1 MVKHEI
7 KIEFTNNLTGVV
19 EEVSLTTEHLELCE
33 ETYGALYEILRNVMY
48 KKYDLNHTFKVD

>member
-7 KIEFTNNLTGVV
+7 KIEFTNNLIGVV

-33 ETYGALYEILRNVMY
+33 ETYGALYEILRSAMH
-48 KKYDLNHTFKVD
+48 KDYDLNHTFKVD

>member
-19 EEVSLTTEHLELCE
+19 EEVSLTTEYLELCE

-48 KKYDLNHTFKVD
+48 KEYDLNHTFKVD

>member
-1 MVKHEI
+1 MAKHEI

-33 ETYGALYEILRNVMY
+33 ETYSTLYEILRSAMY
-48 KKYDLNHTFKVD
+48 KDYDLNHTFKVD

>member
-33 ETYGALYEILRNVMY
+33 ETYGALHEILRNVMY
-48 KKYDLNHTFKVD
+48 KEYDLNHTFKVD

>member
-33 ETYGALYEILRNVMY
+33 ETYGALYEILRNIMY
-48 KKYDLNHTFKVD
+48 KEYDLNHTFKVD